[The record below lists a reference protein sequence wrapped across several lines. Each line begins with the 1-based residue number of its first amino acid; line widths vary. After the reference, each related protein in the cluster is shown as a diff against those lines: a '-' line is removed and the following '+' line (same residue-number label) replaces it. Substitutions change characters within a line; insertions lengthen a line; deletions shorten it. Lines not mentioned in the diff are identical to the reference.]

1 MKDAITILFSLF
13 FFVSSKSQ
21 EQRGGG
27 TLQINKSIKDSFDFA
42 KTLVD
47 TTEGKPLT
55 VDGYTAIV
63 IPERMGE
70 KELEFNA
77 EKMGFEMPCQC
88 AYKNDTLVVLSALA
102 WEGGFAY
109 VSKSTKKEAV
119 NYLMIFGKN
128 RKWKLGGREY
138 KDEIEIPSYSDKLII
153 SKPFPLKLDELLYG
167 YFEIDTEGFFE
178 VSGDESNEQ
187 PQRHILKLY
196 FSCRVFP
203 EIL

>member
-21 EQRGGG
+21 KQRGGG

>member
-13 FFVSSKSQ
+13 FFVNSKSQ